1 MGTSQIPEPSVELS
15 NLKRTARVLVSRR
28 QLLRT
33 TLLAAGIP
41 ILGSRPIE
49 AGPVI
54 STGLDSSFLEK
65 LRNCLPEET
74 LFFHAGISFGSMRE
88 LPGEDLL
95 HVSTQ
100 RRESTL
106 SRDGGKSW
114 DSPRPLVDA
123 SGEAIKGEGTPDG
136 GNPSLLQLKSGGLGL
151 VYSKKTA
158 DPAHSHTVWFSRS
171 DDVAATWSPP
181 RKISEPNNNA
191 WKYHNSTIV
200 TSRGRIVVPVY
211 TLVGKSVKERGRALF
226 GDGLA
231 QIGHHGW
238 EEFFAFCWA
247 YYSDDQGETWK
258 TNTGK
263 GVWAAGGEL
272 FATVDYSGGGHY
284 QTSEPSVVEVAPD
297 HLLMLLRTPLG
308 RLYQSWSED
317 DGASWSRPEPSPIAS
332 ALAPP
337 AVERIP
343 GTHELLLVWNQSSA
357 EEIRQGLQRHRLSAA
372 LSRDG
377 GASWES
383 RPNVFSTFQKAED
396 RIRIEPPSIRF
407 YRARERASRLTPND
421 LEGTYPSIAFWK
433 DTVLVSFMCRERSYY
448 SLDSEGRTGYDL
460 PPGQRGTSTHVC
472 VSLPLSQFRAGSA

>member
-1 MGTSQIPEPSVELS
+1 MPEPSVELL
-15 NLKRTARVLVSRR
+15 NPKQIRPGLVSRR
-28 QLLRT
+28 QLFRR
-33 TLLAAGIP
+33 TLLATGIP
-41 ILGSRPIE
+41 VLASRLIE

-54 STGLDSSFLEK
+54 STDLDPIFIEK

-74 LFFHAGISFGSMRE
+74 LFFHAGTSFGSMRE
-88 LPGEDLL
+88 LPGGDLL

-106 SRDGGKSW
+106 SRDGGRSW
-114 DSPRPLVDA
+114 DSPHPLLDT
-123 SGEAIKGEGTPDG
+123 SREPLKGEGAPDG

-158 DPAHSHTVWFSRS
+158 DPVHNHTVWFSRS
-171 DDVAATWSPP
+171 DDGAASWSPP
-181 RKISEPNNNA
+181 RKISEPHNNA
-191 WKYHNSTIV
+191 WKFHNSAIV
-200 TSRGRIVVPVY
+200 TSRGRIVVPVF

-226 GDGLA
+226 GDEPA
-231 QIGHHGW
+231 MIGHHGW
-238 EEFFAFCWA
+238 EEFFAYCWA
-247 YYSDDQGETWK
+247 YYSDDEGRTWK

-284 QTSEPSVVEVAPD
+284 QTTEPSVVEVAPD

-317 DGASWSRPEPSPIAS
+317 DGASWSRPEPSPLAS

-343 GTHELLLVWNQSSA
+343 GSRELLLVWNQSSA
-357 EEIRQGLQRHRLSAA
+357 EEIQQGLQRHRLSSAI
-372 LSRDG
+372 SRDG

-396 RIRIEPPSIRF
+396 RIRIEPPPIRF

-421 LEGTYPSIAFWK
+421 LEATYPSLTFWR
-433 DTVLVSFMCRERSYY
+433 DRVLVTFMCRERSYY
-448 SLDSEGRTGYDL
+448 SLDSDGRTGYDL
-460 PPGQRGTSTHVC
+460 PPGHRGTTTHVC
-472 VSLPLSQFRAGSA
+472 VGLPLSQFRPGAA